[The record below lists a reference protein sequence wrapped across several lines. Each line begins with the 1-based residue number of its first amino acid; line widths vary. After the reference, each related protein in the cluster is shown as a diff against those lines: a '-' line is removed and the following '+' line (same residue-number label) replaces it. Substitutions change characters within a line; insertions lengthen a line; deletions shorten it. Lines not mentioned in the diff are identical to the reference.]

1 MAKLKDIRVGYKNE
15 YTINMG
21 NFENQKPGY
30 EISALVEGGVSK
42 AELEEVRNKL
52 KSLLDAWLVQDIQEV
67 KDS

>member
-30 EISALVEGGVSK
+30 EISALVEGEVSK